1 MKTLACFIIGFQNC
15 VQYGNNECQ
24 CSYSCKF
31 VKEYYEDSKELSEE
45 QRKLLNSSW
54 AAKRKISAEQRE
66 KRKAEELEAQK
77 EMWKRIQE
85 EMVQEKEREAL
96 EEAEKEKQALK
107 DEENVGKELEATKD
121 IVEERK
127 QVQIEAA

>member
-1 MKTLACFIIGFQNC
+1 
-15 VQYGNNECQ
+15 
-24 CSYSCKF
+24 
-31 VKEYYEDSKELSEE
+31 
-45 QRKLLNSSW
+45 
-54 AAKRKISAEQRE
+54 
-66 KRKAEELEAQK
+66 
-77 EMWKRIQE
+77 MWKRIQE

-107 DEENVGKELEATKD
+107 DKENAGKELEATKD